1 MAKKIIFKINI
12 QSISDIITNS
22 SSETFVINGTGIPK
36 EILQKELETVNRS
49 FPRWHEVYKDYHDF
63 LQLSQEEKNKF
74 ESASGDGGTLEVKSW
89 EDQYE
94 DWIKDYI
101 PENKRSLVSP
111 EIWALHHEESLEE
124 LKNQLMITIDEGF
137 QNTIKYFIEN
147 YEIYEK
153 NCWNF
158 VTGEKDPETG
168 RILRVLSW
176 KEWDKLP
183 EERKAFNNRD

>member
-1 MAKKIIFKINI
+1 MAKKLIFKINI

-63 LQLSQEEKNKF
+63 LQLPQEEKNKF

-89 EDQYE
+89 EDLYE

-183 EERKAFNNRD
+183 EERKAFSNH

>member
-49 FPRWHEVYKDYHDF
+49 FPRWHEVYKDYCDF

-74 ESASGDGGTLEVKSW
+74 EIASGDGGTLEVKSW
-89 EDQYE
+89 EDLYE

-183 EERKAFNNRD
+183 EERKAFGNNY

>member
-89 EDQYE
+89 EDLYE

-147 YEIYEK
+147 YEIYE
-153 NCWNF
+153 
-158 VTGEKDPETG
+158 EK
-168 RILRVLSW
+168 R
-176 KEWDKLP
+176 
-183 EERKAFNNRD
+183 